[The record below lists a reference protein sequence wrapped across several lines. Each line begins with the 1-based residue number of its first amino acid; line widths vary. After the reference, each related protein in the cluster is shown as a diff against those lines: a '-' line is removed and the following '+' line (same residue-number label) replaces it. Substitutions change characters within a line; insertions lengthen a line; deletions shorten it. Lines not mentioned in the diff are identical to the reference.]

1 MESRSQEFS
10 RIDALVTNWSVF
22 RAAHGQSNGSAEQAR
37 HDWVLRYAV
46 VIRKYV
52 YAIVRDDT
60 DADELSQDVLVR
72 MLKGDFAGAD
82 PSRGR
87 FRDFLKTVIR
97 NMARNH
103 WDRQNRRRPVSSEIA
118 ELDLADAAPSDW
130 DEVWRNEL
138 LGQVWR
144 ALKDEQARKPTS
156 LVHTLLELRLNY
168 PDDSSEQ
175 LAQRLGEQLGAEVR
189 ADAVR
194 QKLRRARLRFAEL
207 LISEV
212 AHCLQTASADE
223 VEQELMDL
231 KLFEQVRPLLP
242 EDWKL
247 RLFGGGE
254 REA

>member
-1 MESRSQEFS
+1 MDGHSQEFS

-22 RAAHGQSNGSAEQAR
+22 RMAHGQPNPQADRAR
-37 HDWVLRYAV
+37 HDMVLRYAAA
-46 VIRKYV
+46 IRKYV
-52 YAIVRDDT
+52 HAIVRNDT
-60 DADELSQDVLVR
+60 DADELSQDVIVR

-97 NMARNH
+97 NMARNY
-103 WDRQNRRRPVSSEIA
+103 WERQNRRRPINSDIA
-118 ELDLADAAPSDW
+118 ELELPELAPVDW

-144 ALKDEQARKPTS
+144 ALKDEEAKKPTGM
-156 LVHTLLELRLNY
+156 VHTLLKLRVGY

-175 LAQRLGEQLGAEVR
+175 LAQRLGELVGEEIR

-207 LISEV
+207 LVSEV
-212 AHCLQTASADE
+212 AHGLRAASADE
-223 VEQELMDL
+223 VEQELMEL
-231 KLFEQVRPLLP
+231 NLFQQVQPLLP
-242 EDWKL
+242 ENWKS
-247 RLFGGGE
+247 RLFGSE
-254 REA
+254 D